1 MNKQSI
7 ARITSVEP
15 NRLHAK
21 DIDTKELLVT
31 EVDEVVAEDF
41 QRIFR
46 EKSLQGEGVFMTR
59 EEFFNG

>member
-1 MNKQSI
+1 MKEENTNKQSI

-46 EKSLQGEGVFMTR
+46 EKVYKVKGCL
-59 EEFFNG
+59 